1 MVKRVCGFCLGSV
14 WEYPVQ
20 ELPGCCEEDLQ
31 LGTNAPGSTEQFI
44 YRYLL
49 CYHKSSP
56 TFVHIFN
63 LAEMTNTPHVLHLSM
78 ARMKTYPRCSCD
90 CLYRRQRPSWKQ
102 ASWVASWLC
111 SSSSTQRDR
120 SLRRPH
126 VVCTFPVFLF
136 QLQTPGQQLHTNDHP
151 KPRSP

>member
-1 MVKRVCGFCLGSV
+1 MLGHMVKRVCGFCLGSV

-49 CYHKSSP
+49 CYHKSSR

-63 LAEMTNTPHVLHLSM
+63 LAEITNTLHVLTLIDGQNENLPSMFLRLS
-78 ARMKTYPRCSCD
+78 
-90 CLYRRQRPSWKQ
+90 
-102 ASWVASWLC
+102 
-111 SSSSTQRDR
+111 
-120 SLRRPH
+120 
-126 VVCTFPVFLF
+126 
-136 QLQTPGQQLHTNDHP
+136 LQTAAAKLKTSQLSCQLTL
-151 KPRSP
+151 